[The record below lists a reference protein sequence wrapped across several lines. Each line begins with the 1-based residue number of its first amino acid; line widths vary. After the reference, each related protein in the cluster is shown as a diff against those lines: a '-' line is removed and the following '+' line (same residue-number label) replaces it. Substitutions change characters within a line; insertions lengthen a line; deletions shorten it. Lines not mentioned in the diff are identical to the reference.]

1 MRTRV
6 SNLTEIT
13 NNYIQKVYLWMFIGL
28 IITSV
33 TAFFISQDPD
43 LYNVILGDDIVF
55 YGILIAQFLAA
66 ISIVAFI
73 KRIPDNL
80 AEITFAV
87 YCFLT
92 GLTLS
97 AIFLEFSI
105 SSIAY
110 VVIITAAM
118 FGFMSLYG
126 YVTKTDLTSLGNIAL
141 MALFGIILALVVNL
155 FIGNS
160 VLDTILSIFG
170 VIVFSAL
177 TAYDTQNIKNTIY
190 DDGDLIKKEI
200 PRCPQSLLGFRES
213 LLGPDQIIGKK
224 EGQLNNRIAL
234 LIFFS
239 FVWVFETLT
248 ELFSESPNVS
258 TANLVRAQR
267 QPLFSSKY

>member
-43 LYNVILGDDIVF
+43 LYNVILGNDIVF

-66 ISIVAFI
+66 ISIIAFI

-80 AEITFAV
+80 AGITFGV

-110 VVIITAAM
+110 VVMITAAM

-141 MALFGIILALVVNL
+141 MALFGIILALIVNL

-170 VIVFSAL
+170 VIVFSGL

-200 PRCPQSLLGFRES
+200 VGALNLYLDFVNIFLDLIKLLGKRR
-213 LLGPDQIIGKK
+213 DD
-224 EGQLNNRIAL
+224 
-234 LIFFS
+234 
-239 FVWVFETLT
+239 
-248 ELFSESPNVS
+248 
-258 TANLVRAQR
+258 
-267 QPLFSSKY
+267 